1 MPGSDPGLRR
11 VSVHAGTAVADLAL
25 PAGVP
30 VAVLIPSIVD
40 ILNGRGI
47 DGSGELE
54 ARRYQLSRPGASP
67 LSTSATLAQSGIRD
81 GAVLVLT
88 QASAPLPAPRYDDA
102 AEAVSA
108 TLDAAARPWT
118 HFRHR
123 QATRLTGAVAASCLT
138 GTGALAL
145 IRNAFSS
152 NLTGTTVGAAALAG
166 FVALIFAAVAHRTY
180 GDAIAGLALSVI
192 ATAFAAVA
200 GFLAVPGAPG
210 LPNVAL
216 AATAAVVTSALA
228 IRVSGCG
235 VVTLTAISWT
245 ATIIAVAAWAGVITG
260 APLRAIGA
268 VSALISLGLL
278 PVAARVSI
286 VLAGLS
292 PQLPPAPAASTIEP
306 GGTRLA
312 DKAIRADNWL
322 TSLLAAFSSAAAMGA
337 IVTVL
342 AGPPRL
348 SCIAFG
354 ALTGALL
361 LLRARSDVGRG
372 TLAFATCGTVITAT
386 TLGVVALSMP
396 ERGTWTAT
404 LTATLAAAAIYLG
417 FVAPAISP
425 SPVIGRGVEVLEC
438 LALVAMVPITCWVCG
453 LYSGVRGLNLK

>member
-1 MPGSDPGLRR
+1 M
-11 VSVHAGTAVADLAL
+11 
-25 PAGVP
+25 
-30 VAVLIPSIVD
+30 
-40 ILNGRGI
+40 
-47 DGSGELE
+47 
-54 ARRYQLSRPGASP
+54 
-67 LSTSATLAQSGIRD
+67 STSTTLAQSGIRD

-210 LPNVAL
+210 LPNVVL

-235 VVTLTAISWT
+235 VVTLTAISCDRDGHRRRRVGGRDHRRT
-245 ATIIAVAAWAGVITG
+245 AARHRLGIRAGIPRSASGGGAGVD
-260 APLRAIGA
+260 RAGGVIA
-268 VSALISLGLL
+268 SA
-278 PVAARVSI
+278 AART
-286 VLAGLS
+286 GRK
-292 PQLPPAPAASTIEP
+292 TIEP

-342 AGPPRL
+342 AGAPRL

-372 TLAFATCGTVITAT
+372 TLAFATCGIVINSNDFGCRRPKHA
-386 TLGVVALSMP
+386 GARNVDS
-396 ERGTWTAT
+396 RG
-404 LTATLAAAAIYLG
+404 
-417 FVAPAISP
+417 
-425 SPVIGRGVEVLEC
+425 
-438 LALVAMVPITCWVCG
+438 
-453 LYSGVRGLNLK
+453 